1 MFISTYTSGACAG
14 SPGPMG
20 IGCAFYENTGN
31 EFDLVVEHKG
41 DGTPLEAEYHALIR
55 ALERAQDFLATQVDS
70 YVSCERLAKQITGEW
85 GVKDEKLLPLFLEVM
100 DLMESFKDG
109 FSITWVPH
117 AENAWA
123 ERLSLLAIESR
134 ILNRRRPKTQTRPSI
149 KRPHIII

>member
-1 MFISTYTSGACAG
+1 MARNHGDQQRA
-14 SPGPMG
+14 
-20 IGCAFYENTGN
+20 YEF
-31 EFDLVVEHKG
+31 ELIVEHKG

-55 ALERAQDFLATQVDS
+55 ALERAQDFLASRVDS
-70 YVSCERLAKQITGEW
+70 YVSCERLVKQITGEW

-100 DLMESFKDG
+100 DLMEGFKDG

-134 ILNRRRPKTQTRPSI
+134 TLNRRRPKTQKRPSI
-149 KRPHIII
+149 TRPHIII